1 MRTWAVDPSLMTA
14 LAPSADPFV
23 MARLQAWLWT
33 GGAALALLI
42 TAIPHPPEAN
52 VPAFYVAGA
61 TSAAMAGLLRWRA
74 GHISAAGLQVCAALG
89 TALVT
94 ACIFFSG
101 ERLGASASDIEM
113 LYIWIALYSA
123 YFFSL
128 RAAAVQ
134 VAWIALA
141 YWLVLAVSSDP
152 ELVGA
157 RFAQTIGTLGLV
169 TVIVQ
174 TLRHRLAQVVDRLA
188 DAARTDPL
196 TGLQNRRGFEETF
209 LVEVERARR
218 HDRVLTVMVGDLDH
232 FKRVNDRLGHP
243 AGDMALMRAGELMDG
258 SLRRTDSVARTGGEE
273 FAVLL
278 PETSESDGYLVAE
291 KLRTAIEEAFRD
303 ETVPLTVSFG
313 VASFPAHGT
322 TSEALLAAAD
332 RALYAAKE
340 LGRNRAV
347 IYSDEIAAIGQGAGA
362 GNAASHET
370 HLATMLALA
379 EALDLRDTGTADHSH
394 SVARY
399 SALLANTL
407 GLGLGHARRVEIAGH
422 LHDIGKIGIPDSI
435 LSKPGP
441 LEADE
446 WEEMR
451 RHPEIGADIL
461 GSGYF
466 DDVRAW
472 VLAHHERPDGRG
484 YPFGLKGD
492 EIPLE
497 ARILAVAD
505 AYEAMTADR
514 VYRPAMGAQA
524 ARAELLNGAG
534 SQFDRR
540 IVDVFLASL
549 AAERHVEGTLT
560 TTLAPARPGE
570 PAPLGPPLL
579 PPAAAAAPGARP

>member
-1 MRTWAVDPSLMTA
+1 MTA

-52 VPAFYVAGA
+52 VPAFYAAGA

-74 GHISAAGLQVCAALG
+74 GHISATGLQVCAALG
-89 TALVT
+89 TVLVT

-113 LYIWIALYSA
+113 LYIWVALYSA

-152 ELVGA
+152 ELLGA

-209 LVEVERARR
+209 SVEVERARR

-243 AGDMALMRAGELMDG
+243 AGDIALMRAGELLDG
-258 SLRRTDSVARTGGEE
+258 SHRRTDSVARTGGEE

-313 VASFPAHGT
+313 VASFPTHGT

-347 IYSDEIAAIGQGAGA
+347 IYSDEIASIGQGAGA
-362 GNAASHET
+362 GNDAASHET

-379 EALDLRDTGTADHSH
+379 EALDLRDTGTADHSQ

-399 SALLANTL
+399 CALIANTL
-407 GLGLGHARRVEIAGH
+407 GLGLGHTRRVEIAGH

-441 LEADE
+441 LEDGE

-524 ARAELLNGAG
+524 ARTELLSGAG

-540 IVDVFLASL
+540 IVDVFLAAL
-549 AAERHVEGTLT
+549 AADGRGEGALT
-560 TTLAPARPGE
+560 AAPAPARLAE
-570 PAPLGPPLL
+570 PAPLGPL
-579 PPAAAAAPGARP
+579 PPPPGAAAAPGARP